1 MSPVGQTNL
10 HREPAEGESEAGKS
24 WQRKEVGARS
34 LGGGAQSFKKGGRGK
49 EVEVVNHQ
57 REKAVIR
64 KYRNGRQLKTV
75 TSPGAR
81 SMERVME
88 ERGRPR

>member
-1 MSPVGQTNL
+1 M
-10 HREPAEGESEAGKS
+10 
-24 WQRKEVGARS
+24 GARS
-34 LGGGAQSFKKGGRGK
+34 LGGGAQSSKKGGRGK

-57 REKAVIR
+57 RVNAVFR
-64 KYRNGRQLKTV
+64 KYRKGRQLKTV

-88 ERGRPR
+88 KEGRAALRIRGGRGERRQGRAGEGTK

>member
-1 MSPVGQTNL
+1 MRQGKVGSARRWGQD
-10 HREPAEGESEAGKS
+10 RWAEE
-24 WQRKEVGARS
+24 RRS
-34 LGGGAQSFKKGGRGK
+34 FGKKGGGGK